1 MFLNQEAANNMSNN
15 MGKYVYINRLKLSH
29 DFTKFHEFV
38 HDHSLMAYTEEK
50 RTGWLRML
58 GGTVYGM
65 TTSWTHSYIHTLIEL
80 KHSIILHAIEVAGN
94 LELLRESVWAIEV
107 VDSLLQAADQSWL
120 VCLSVDPHSYDALE
134 DSRCLSWLQLIP
146 HLKTERFFT
155 ESESRDLIKKVN
167 TLDLKLKRMT
177 KKISRN
183 NFNSSKRHS
192 LPI

>member
-1 MFLNQEAANNMSNN
+1 MSNN
-15 MGKYVYINRLKLSH
+15 MGKYVYINRLKLSY

-38 HDHSLMAYTEEK
+38 HDHSLMAYSEEK

-58 GGTVYGM
+58 DGTVYGM

-80 KHSIILHAIEVAGN
+80 KHSIILQAIEAAEN

-120 VCLSVDPHSYDALE
+120 VCLSVDAHSYDALE

-155 ESESRDLIKKVN
+155 ECKSRDLIKKVN
-167 TLDLKLKRMT
+167 TLDLKLKRMV
-177 KKISRN
+177 KMSRKHKQ
-183 NFNSSKRHS
+183 SQTIKES
-192 LPI
+192 